1 MKFNEQWLREW
12 VNPSVNASELSAQL
26 TMAGL
31 EVDAIEPAAGKFSGV
46 VVGEIVEV
54 QQHPDADK
62 LRICRVSN
70 GGDVL
75 QVVCGA
81 SNARVGIKVPFA
93 QIGAVL
99 PGVTIKQ
106 AKLRGIESFGMLCG
120 ASELG
125 LIDQV
130 DGLWELPIDSLV
142 GADLRE
148 LFQLDDN
155 IFEIGLT
162 PNRADCLS
170 IAGIAREVG
179 VLTDV
184 TVSAL
189 AINVVEPTIVD
200 ELPVEV
206 LADEHCPRYVGRVI
220 RDVDLSRA
228 APLWLRERLRR
239 CGLRSI
245 DPVVDVTNYVMLELG
260 QPLHAF
266 DLEQLR
272 GGIRVRLA
280 AEGEKL
286 ATLDG
291 QTVELRPDTLVIADH
306 QTPLAMAGVM
316 GGSAS
321 AVSANTRHIFLESAF
336 FAPALV
342 AGRARSYGLHTESS
356 HRFERGVDYA
366 LQRRAIERA
375 TQLILQ
381 IAGGAPGPVIEK
393 TSTYLPAP
401 PTVVLR
407 EASIVRMLDVALPV
421 AQVEAILGGL
431 GMALKRTIDGW
442 EVIPPSWRFD
452 ISIEVDLLE
461 ELARVYGYNRLP
473 ARSVRSDLPLA
484 PKPEQQLALSAVR
497 RTLTARGYQEAITY
511 SFVDP
516 KMQAILA
523 PGQPVVELRNP
534 IASDMSVM
542 RTTLW
547 AGLLNTAIHN
557 LNRQQNRIR
566 LFETGLRFLADEQ
579 AGVQGLVQEPSLAML
594 ITGRRYPE
602 SWNGGSETV
611 DFYDLK
617 GDFEAIVGLARMAA
631 AIEFVRGSNPAL
643 HPGQCAEIR
652 RDGRVV
658 GFMGAL
664 HPDVQ
669 RQLDI
674 EQPVYLLEVALS
686 ALADAPLPKFTELSR
701 FPAVRRDLALVVD
714 KAVLVADI
722 LLVVRQVTG
731 EILRDLTLFD
741 VYEGKG
747 IDPERKSLAL
757 GLTFQDSSR
766 TLNENEVNTAIASVL
781 GALAERFG
789 ATLRN

>member
-62 LRICRVSN
+62 LRVCRVGN

-81 SNARVGIKVPFA
+81 ANARVGIKVPFA
-93 QIGAVL
+93 QIGAAL

-766 TLNENEVNTAIASVL
+766 TLNENEVNAAIASVL

>member
-1 MKFNEQWLREW
+1 
-12 VNPSVNASELSAQL
+12 
-26 TMAGL
+26 
-31 EVDAIEPAAGKFSGV
+31 
-46 VVGEIVEV
+46 
-54 QQHPDADK
+54 
-62 LRICRVSN
+62 
-70 GGDVL
+70 
-75 QVVCGA
+75 
-81 SNARVGIKVPFA
+81 
-93 QIGAVL
+93 
-99 PGVTIKQ
+99 
-106 AKLRGIESFGMLCG
+106 MLCG

-155 IFEIGLT
+155 IFELGLT

-170 IAGIAREVG
+170 VAGIAREVG
-179 VLTDV
+179 VLTDTAV
-184 TVSAL
+184 KAL

-766 TLNENEVNTAIASVL
+766 TLNENEVNAAIASVL